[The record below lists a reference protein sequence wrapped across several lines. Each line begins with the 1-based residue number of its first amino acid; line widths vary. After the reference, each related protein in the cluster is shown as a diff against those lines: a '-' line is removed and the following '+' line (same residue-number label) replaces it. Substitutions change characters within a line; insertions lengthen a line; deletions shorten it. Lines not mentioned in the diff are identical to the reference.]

1 MLLQLSCHLRAP
13 GTLYSN
19 VCHNLFAIDSIW
31 ATNNSSLAHRRVAQE
46 RFLNFA
52 RRNSFTAALNYLA
65 QTAPDKQV
73 AILIQVSQVT
83 SPKPSILKCL
93 LPGIVLVRANHA
105 GSGNTDFACFSWPG
119 IAYQL
124 PTRISSGI

>member
-13 GTLYSN
+13 GALYSD
-19 VCHNLFAIDSIW
+19 VCHHLFAIDSIW

-52 RRNSFTAALNYLA
+52 LRHSLTAALNYLA

-73 AILIQVSQVT
+73 AILIQLSQVT
-83 SPKPSILKCL
+83 TPTPSILQCL
-93 LPGIVLVRANHA
+93 LPAIVLVRAHHA
-105 GSGNTDFACFSWPG
+105 G
-119 IAYQL
+119 
-124 PTRISSGI
+124 